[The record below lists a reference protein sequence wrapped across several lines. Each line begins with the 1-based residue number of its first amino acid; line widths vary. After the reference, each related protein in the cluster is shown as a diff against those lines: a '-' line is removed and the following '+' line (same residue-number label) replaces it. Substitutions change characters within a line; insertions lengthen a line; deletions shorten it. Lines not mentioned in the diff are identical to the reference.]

1 MDGLKLSRRSFT
13 RDALRSLVTFSL
25 LEICLRHDL
34 FAGAVR
40 PVTDRWLKEVNGLC
54 ADLHVRALGQADWQ
68 SKMEELFARV
78 DLPDLLR
85 SIDFDRL
92 VRAVDYPDDRAAVIE
107 VDLPR
112 LTFDRKIFALRRG
125 RAIVPHG
132 HRNMV
137 SGHIVIKGRM
147 HVRHFDRLRD
157 EPDHLVLLP
166 TIDREASAGDA
177 TTISEVKDNVHWF
190 RATSETAATFDVI
203 ADNLDPSR
211 GFAYRMDFVDPD
223 RAEVLKDGTLRA
235 RRLDLE
241 EALRLY
247 GRS

>member
-1 MDGLKLSRRSFT
+1 MDGQDLSRRTFT
-13 RDALRSLVTFSL
+13 RDMLHSLVTFSL
-25 LEICLRHDL
+25 LETCFTHDL

-40 PVTDRWLKEVNGLC
+40 PVTDRWLKEVNELC
-54 ADLHVRALGQADWQ
+54 ADLRVGALGQADWQ
-68 SKMEELFARV
+68 KKVEELFARV
-78 DLPDLLR
+78 DLIDLLR

-92 VRAVDYPDDRAAVIE
+92 VRAVEYPDDRAAVIE

-112 LTFDRKIFALRRG
+112 LSFGRKIFALRRG

-157 EPDHLVLLP
+157 EPGHLILRP
-166 TIDREASAGDA
+166 TIDREAAAGDA

-190 RATSETAATFDVI
+190 RATTETAATFDVI
-203 ADNLDPSR
+203 ADNLDSSR

-223 RAEVLKDGTLRA
+223 RAEVLKDDTLRA
-235 RRLDLE
+235 RRLDID

-247 GRS
+247 GKS

>member
-1 MDGLKLSRRSFT
+1 MDDHDPSRRTFT
-13 RDALRSLVTFSL
+13 AGMLQSIATFSL
-25 LEICLRHDL
+25 IETCFRHDL

-40 PVTDRWLKEVNGLC
+40 PVTDRWLKEVNELC
-54 ADLHVRALGQADWQ
+54 ADLHLRALGQADWQ
-68 SKMEELFARV
+68 KKIEELFARV
-78 DLPDLLR
+78 DLADLLR

-112 LTFDRKIFALRRG
+112 LGFGRKIFALRRG

-157 EPDHLVLLP
+157 EPDHLVLRP
-166 TIDREASAGDA
+166 TIDREAAAGEA

-223 RAEVLKDGTLRA
+223 RAEVLKDDTLRA
-235 RRLDLE
+235 RRLDVE